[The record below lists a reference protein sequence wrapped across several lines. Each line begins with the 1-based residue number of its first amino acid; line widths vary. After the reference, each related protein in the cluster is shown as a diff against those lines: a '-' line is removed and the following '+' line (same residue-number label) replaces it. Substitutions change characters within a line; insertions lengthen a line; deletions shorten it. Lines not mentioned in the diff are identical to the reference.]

1 MPRPR
6 KETSPAPRTEA
17 PVRRSRGVGTIRT
30 YRPAVARDPIA
41 LLVSLKI
48 IPAKGPAITVTQP
61 MLGTE
66 MPAGPATTQAPGALE
81 KTVLG
86 VFVAVPLAAVVIGVP
101 VALVFGWVT
110 LLDLAMLAV
119 IYIVGVHGIT
129 IGYHRLFTHEA
140 FTAGPTMRAVLAL
153 AGSLAVEG
161 RVVDWVA
168 DHRKHHQF
176 SDVDGD
182 PHSPWEYGPGARGL
196 TRGFIHAHLGWLFT
210 YTGTDTRKYAPDLIA
225 DRAIDRISRLW
236 PLIAIIS
243 MVVPT
248 AIGFAVDG
256 WAGAA
261 RAFFWV
267 TLVRVALVH
276 HMTWSI
282 NSVCHVWGRRP
293 FATRDHSAN
302 VAWLAP
308 VSGGEAW
315 HNYHHADPTSARHGV
330 LPWQLDTSAIVI
342 RLMER
347 AGLVSR
353 VKWPSP
359 ERIARKLAKPEPA
372 TTT

>member
-1 MPRPR
+1 MQRTQTLAP
-6 KETSPAPRTEA
+6 ETPPTATIDPSTP
-17 PVRRSRGVGTIRT
+17 GV
-30 YRPAVARDPIA
+30 
-41 LLVSLKI
+41 
-48 IPAKGPAITVTQP
+48 
-61 MLGTE
+61 
-66 MPAGPATTQAPGALE
+66 TQAPSRLE
-81 KTVLG
+81 RTILG
-86 VFVAVPLAAVVIGVP
+86 IFVGVPLIAVVVAAPIAAVV
-101 VALVFGWVT
+101 GWVT
-110 LLDLAMLAV
+110 VLDLVMLAV
-119 IYIVGVHGIT
+119 LYVIGVHGIT

-140 FTAGPTMRAVLAL
+140 FTAGRTMRAVLAL

-168 DHRKHHQF
+168 DHRKHHQY

-182 PHSPWEYGPGARGL
+182 PHSPWEYGPGTRGL
-196 TRGFIHAHLGWLFT
+196 IRGFTHAHIGWLFT
-210 YTGTDTRKYAPDLIA
+210 YTGTDTRKYAPDLLA

-236 PLIAIIS
+236 PMIAIIS
-243 MVVPT
+243 MVIPT

-256 WAGAA
+256 WSGAL

-308 VSGGEAW
+308 ISGGEAW

-330 LPWQLDTSAIVI
+330 QRWQLDTSAAVI

-347 AGLVSR
+347 GGLVSA
-353 VKWPSP
+353 VKWPSQ
-359 ERIARKLAKPEPA
+359 ERIARRLKPH
-372 TTT
+372 

>member
-1 MPRPR
+1 MQRTQTLAP
-6 KETSPAPRTEA
+6 ETPPTATIDPSTP
-17 PVRRSRGVGTIRT
+17 GV
-30 YRPAVARDPIA
+30 
-41 LLVSLKI
+41 
-48 IPAKGPAITVTQP
+48 
-61 MLGTE
+61 
-66 MPAGPATTQAPGALE
+66 TQAPSRLE
-81 KTVLG
+81 RTILG
-86 VFVAVPLAAVVIGVP
+86 IFVGVPLIAVVVAAPIAAVV
-101 VALVFGWVT
+101 GWVT
-110 LLDLAMLAV
+110 VLDLVMLAV
-119 IYIVGVHGIT
+119 LYVIGVHGIT

-140 FTAGPTMRAVLAL
+140 FTAGRTMRAVLAL

-168 DHRKHHQF
+168 DHRKHHQY

-182 PHSPWEYGPGARGL
+182 PHSPWEYGPGTRGL
-196 TRGFIHAHLGWLFT
+196 IRGFTHAHIGWLFT
-210 YTGTDTRKYAPDLIA
+210 YTGTDTRKYAPDLLA

-236 PLIAIIS
+236 PMIAIIS
-243 MVVPT
+243 MVIPT

-256 WAGAA
+256 WSGAL

-302 VAWLAP
+302 VAWRAP
-308 VSGGEAW
+308 ISGGEAW

-330 LPWQLDTSAIVI
+330 QRWQLDTSAAVI

-347 AGLVSR
+347 GGLVSA
-353 VKWPSP
+353 VKWPSQ
-359 ERIARKLAKPEPA
+359 ERIARRLKPH
-372 TTT
+372 

>member
-1 MPRPR
+1 MQRTQTLAP
-6 KETSPAPRTEA
+6 ETPPTAPTA
-17 PVRRSRGVGTIRT
+17 PT
-30 YRPAVARDPIA
+30 APIA
-41 LLVSLKI
+41 PSTPGV
-48 IPAKGPAITVTQP
+48 
-61 MLGTE
+61 
-66 MPAGPATTQAPGALE
+66 TQAPSRLE
-81 KTVLG
+81 RTILG
-86 VFVAVPLAAVVIGVP
+86 IFVGVPLIAVVVAAPIAAVV
-101 VALVFGWVT
+101 GWVT
-110 LLDLAMLAV
+110 VLDLVMLAV
-119 IYIVGVHGIT
+119 LYVIGVHGIT

-140 FTAGPTMRAVLAL
+140 FTAGRTMRAVLAL

-168 DHRKHHQF
+168 DHRKHHQY

-182 PHSPWEYGPGARGL
+182 PHSPWEYGPGTRGL
-196 TRGFIHAHLGWLFT
+196 IRGFTHAHIGWLFT
-210 YTGTDTRKYAPDLIA
+210 YTGTDTRKYAPDLLA

-236 PLIAIIS
+236 PMIAIIS
-243 MVVPT
+243 MVIPT

-256 WAGAA
+256 WSGAL

-308 VSGGEAW
+308 ISGGEAW

-330 LPWQLDTSAIVI
+330 QRWQLDTSAAVI

-347 AGLVSR
+347 GGLVSA
-353 VKWPSP
+353 VKWPSQ
-359 ERIARKLAKPEPA
+359 ERIARRLKPH
-372 TTT
+372 

>member
-1 MPRPR
+1 MQRTQTLAP
-6 KETSPAPRTEA
+6 ETPPTATN
-17 PVRRSRGVGTIRT
+17 
-30 YRPAVARDPIA
+30 DPSTHGA
-41 LLVSLKI
+41 
-48 IPAKGPAITVTQP
+48 
-61 MLGTE
+61 
-66 MPAGPATTQAPGALE
+66 TQAPSRLE
-81 KTVLG
+81 RTILG
-86 VFVAVPLAAVVIGVP
+86 IFVGVPLIAVVVAAPIAAVV
-101 VALVFGWVT
+101 GWVT
-110 LLDLAMLAV
+110 VLDLVMLAV
-119 IYIVGVHGIT
+119 LYVIGVHGIT

-140 FTAGPTMRAVLAL
+140 FTAGRTMRAVLAL

-168 DHRKHHQF
+168 DHRKHHQY

-182 PHSPWEYGPGARGL
+182 PHSPWEYGPGTRGL
-196 TRGFIHAHLGWLFT
+196 IRGFTHAHIGWLFT
-210 YTGTDTRKYAPDLIA
+210 YTGTDTRKYAPDLLA

-236 PLIAIIS
+236 PMIAIIS
-243 MVVPT
+243 MVIPT
-248 AIGFAVDG
+248 AIGFSVDG
-256 WAGAA
+256 WSGAL

-308 VSGGEAW
+308 ISGGEAW

-330 LPWQLDTSAIVI
+330 QRWQLDTSAAVI

-347 AGLVSR
+347 GGLVSA
-353 VKWPSP
+353 VKWPSQ
-359 ERIARKLAKPEPA
+359 ERIARRLKPH
-372 TTT
+372 

>member
-1 MPRPR
+1 MQRTQTLAP
-6 KETSPAPRTEA
+6 ETPPTA
-17 PVRRSRGVGTIRT
+17 
-30 YRPAVARDPIA
+30 PIA
-41 LLVSLKI
+41 PST
-48 IPAKGPAITVTQP
+48 PG
-61 MLGTE
+61 G
-66 MPAGPATTQAPGALE
+66 TQAPSRLE
-81 KTVLG
+81 RTILG
-86 VFVAVPLAAVVIGVP
+86 IFVGVPLIAVVVAAPIAAVV
-101 VALVFGWVT
+101 GWVT
-110 LLDLAMLAV
+110 VLDLVMLAV
-119 IYIVGVHGIT
+119 LYVIGVHGIT

-140 FTAGPTMRAVLAL
+140 FTAGRTMRAVLAL

-168 DHRKHHQF
+168 DHRKHHQY

-182 PHSPWEYGPGARGL
+182 PHSPWEYGPGTRGL
-196 TRGFIHAHLGWLFT
+196 IRGFTHAHIGWLFT
-210 YTGTDTRKYAPDLIA
+210 YTGTDTRKYAPDLLA

-236 PLIAIIS
+236 PMIAIIS
-243 MVVPT
+243 MVIPT
-248 AIGFAVDG
+248 AIGFAVND
-256 WAGAA
+256 WSGAL

-308 VSGGEAW
+308 ISGGEAW

-330 LPWQLDTSAIVI
+330 QRWQLDTSAAVI

-347 AGLVSR
+347 GGLVSA
-353 VKWPSP
+353 VKWPSQ
-359 ERIARKLAKPEPA
+359 ERIARRLKPH
-372 TTT
+372 